1 MKRFIIAAAMML
13 QLPLLC
19 LAQTGDK
26 TADVYFTSEITPE
39 ALVKIYKALGKEA
52 TGRVAVKISTGES
65 ARSNQLDPSLIKNL
79 VDEVNGTL
87 VECNT
92 AYRGNR
98 SSTAAHRRAIAERGY
113 NDIATVDLIDEEGY
127 TDIPVADTKY
137 LKFNRVGTHIVD
149 YAEQIG
155 FGTKAYNLIDI
166 AGGSDGISAAEAESG
181 SARYNV
187 YTLDGVKVLMRQ
199 ASVQSNREYIS

>member
-1 MKRFIIAAAMML
+1 MPINKIHLYTDIMKRFIIAAAMML

-39 ALVKIYKALGKEA
+39 ALVKIYKDLGKEA

-98 SSTAAHRRAIAERGY
+98 S
-113 NDIATVDLIDEEGY
+113 
-127 TDIPVADTKY
+127 
-137 LKFNRVGTHIVD
+137 
-149 YAEQIG
+149 
-155 FGTKAYNLIDI
+155 
-166 AGGSDGISAAEAESG
+166 
-181 SARYNV
+181 
-187 YTLDGVKVLMRQ
+187 
-199 ASVQSNREYIS
+199 